1 MEQRRSGEARKME
14 SAETQR
20 IAKKEENQRQSR
32 RSKLNEGGREDMKNV
47 QEPYGVFEYCRYVVV
62 EGL

>member
-1 MEQRRSGEARKME
+1 MME

-20 IAKKEENQRQSR
+20 MAKKEENQRKSR
-32 RSKLNEGGREDMKNV
+32 RSKPNGGGREDMKNV
-47 QEPYGVFEYCRYVVV
+47 QEPHGVFVYCGYMVV